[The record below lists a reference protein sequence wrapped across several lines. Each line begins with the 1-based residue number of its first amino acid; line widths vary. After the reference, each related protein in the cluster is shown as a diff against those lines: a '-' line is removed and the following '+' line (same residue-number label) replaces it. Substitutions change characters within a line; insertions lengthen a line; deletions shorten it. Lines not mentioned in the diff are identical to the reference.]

1 MSAFGNT
8 VTRGDDYLISKF
20 GKLQQAAL
28 LALAEINAIPETA
41 LPDEEHSMIQF
52 AIAPVERLAR
62 SLRLVQ
68 PSTRAGATITKRVV
82 AWLMYG
88 DSLNYLLE
96 PAEIAA

>member
-1 MSAFGNT
+1 MRAFANQI
-8 VTRGDDYLISKF
+8 TRGDDYLISKF
-20 GKLQQAAL
+20 SKLQAA
-28 LALAEINAIPETA
+28 ASFAQAEINAIPETA
-41 LPDEEHSMIQF
+41 RAAEEHEAILW

-68 PSTRAGATITKRVV
+68 ASTKAGAAMKMRAA
-82 AWLMYG
+82 AWLTDG